1 LTSSTRTVSSV
12 VSTNRRPSL
21 KLVLV
26 FVAAMVLVTLPVI
39 PMRLYGVGFEPLKQ
53 LTSLFHFSSKSKS
66 GDLSTQLDDTD
77 SRQSQTSALKQQGE
91 LTSLDSAA
99 QKLAAGIAANPDDP
113 SLHNQLGLIYEGLG
127 DTEKAVNQFQ
137 ASVSLA
143 RTGLLALSTTQKTLR
158 EQMANDKLSASMIQ
172 TAKLSTDL
180 SAAHS
185 ALARLYDQ
193 MGMRDK
199 VVAELDLLNRD
210 RAFSSAAAQRSTE
223 EPAGNQNSVHR
234 LSTTTLQL
242 VARAQALSQAHRS
255 NEAIQIYK
263 EVISLDPKAAIAH
276 QQLGLAAIAAGNSY
290 LAKEEL
296 LKASELDP
304 TNASNYIALGL
315 AYKGMSQFEMSR
327 NAMQKAVQ
335 LDPKNFNALFQLGS
349 MYSASGKNDLAAQMF
364 ERVVELSPNSA
375 AAHNN
380 LGSSLSMS
388 GHPRE
393 AIPEFEK
400 ALALSPELA
409 SSHYGMG
416 IALYNVK
423 EYPAAIS
430 ELKRALA
437 LNPGGYSDA
446 KQKIALAY
454 RRTNSGTMG
463 GAGFN

>member
-1 LTSSTRTVSSV
+1 
-12 VSTNRRPSL
+12 
-21 KLVLV
+21 
-26 FVAAMVLVTLPVI
+26 MVLVTLPVI
-39 PMRLYGVGFEPLKQ
+39 PMRLYGVGFSPLKQ
-53 LTSLFHFSSKSKS
+53 LASFFPALTKSKS
-66 GDLSTQLDDTD
+66 TETSVQSDDTD
-77 SRQSQTSALKQQGE
+77 NRQSSTASLKHEEE

-99 QKLAAGIAANPDDP
+99 QKLVAGIAAHPEDP

-127 DTEKAVNQFQ
+127 DTDKALDQFQ
-137 ASVSLA
+137 TSVSLA
-143 RTGLLALSTTQKTLR
+143 RTGLLALSSTQKTLR
-158 EQMANDKLSASMIQ
+158 EQMANDKLSVSMIH

-210 RAFSSAAAQRSTE
+210 RAFSSAAAQHVTE
-223 EPAGNQNSVHR
+223 KSSSNQSSVHR
-234 LSTTTLQL
+234 FTPACLQL
-242 VARAQALSQAHRS
+242 LARAQALTQARRN
-255 NEAIQIYK
+255 NEAIQLYK
-263 EVISLDPKAAIAH
+263 EVIAIDPQAAIAH
-276 QQLGLAAIAAGNSY
+276 QQLGLAAVAAGNCY

-296 LKASELDP
+296 VKATELDP
-304 TNASNYIALGL
+304 TNASNYISLGA

-327 NAMQKAVQ
+327 NALQKAVQ

-349 MYSASGKNDLAAQMF
+349 MYAASGKNDLAAQMF
-364 ERVVELSPNSA
+364 QRVVDLNPNSA

-380 LGSSLSMS
+380 LGSSLSMN

-393 AIPEFEK
+393 AISEFEH

-423 EYPAAIS
+423 DYPAAIS

-437 LNPGGYSDA
+437 LNPGYSDA
-446 KQKIALAY
+446 KEKITLAY
-454 RRTNSGTMG
+454 RHTNSGTMG

>member
-1 LTSSTRTVSSV
+1 
-12 VSTNRRPSL
+12 
-21 KLVLV
+21 
-26 FVAAMVLVTLPVI
+26 MVLVTLPVI
-39 PMRLYGVGFEPLKQ
+39 PMRLYGVGFSPLKQ
-53 LTSLFHFSSKSKS
+53 LASIFPFASKSKS
-66 GDLSTQLDDTD
+66 TDVSTQSDDTD
-77 SRQSQTSALKQQGE
+77 NRQTQTASMKQEEE

-99 QKLAAGIAANPDDP
+99 QKLAASIAANPDDP

-143 RTGLLALSTTQKTLR
+143 RTGLLALSATQKTLR

-210 RAFSSAAAQRSTE
+210 RAFSSAAAAQHASE
-223 EPAGNQNSVHR
+223 KPSGSQNSVHR

-242 VARAQALSQAHRS
+242 LARAQALSQARRN

-276 QQLGLAAIAAGNSY
+276 QQLGQAAIAADNYY

-304 TNASNYIALGL
+304 TNASNYISLGL
-315 AYKGMSQFEMSR
+315 AYKGMSQFELSR

-335 LDPKNFNALFQLGS
+335 LDPRNFNALFQLGS

-364 ERVVELSPNSA
+364 QRVVDLSPNSA

-388 GHPRE
+388 GHPKE
-393 AIPEFEK
+393 AIAEFEK
-400 ALALSPELA
+400 ALSISPELA

-423 EYPAAIS
+423 DYPAAIS
-430 ELKRALA
+430 ELKRAVA
-437 LNPGGYSDA
+437 LNPGYSDA